1 MNGKHF
7 FFFHFSMR
15 AIFYEPLSAYEPKK
29 DEIVRTEKLS
39 HMALGFL
46 TANGLI
52 FLIFFA

>member
-1 MNGKHF
+1 MGSIF